1 MRLTAERWTH
11 VPSGRVYNL
20 SFNPP
25 KRPGL
30 DDVTGEP
37 LERREDDNPETF
49 KQRIKA
55 FHVKTEP
62 MIEHYREQSTDPS
75 RPLLVDIFGHTSDEI
90 WPKLRGLIL
99 ERFPH
104 LDRL

>member
-1 MRLTAERWTH
+1 
-11 VPSGRVYNL
+11 
-20 SFNPP
+20 
-25 KRPGL
+25 
-30 DDVTGEP
+30 
-37 LERREDDNPETF
+37 
-49 KQRIKA
+49 
-55 FHVKTEP
+55 

-75 RPLLVDIFGHTSDEI
+75 RPLLVDLFGHTSDEI